1 MLHDLPESVV
11 KYSASPVFNETTVPA
26 ALLKDHKVKDGVWG
40 RLIVFCG
47 SIEYIIPDVKMI
59 IKTVT
64 PSNHAIIEPEILH
77 HVNLIG
83 PVEFQVEFYRQ
94 GTHEQLGTAQ

>member
-11 KYSASPVFNETTVPA
+11 KYSASPVFNETTVPV

-40 RLIVFCG
+40 RLVVFHG
-47 SIEYIIPDVKMI
+47 SIDYIIPDVKMI
-59 IKTVT
+59 TKTVT
-64 PSNHAIIEPEILH
+64 PSNHAIIEPEVLH
-77 HVNLIG
+77 HVSLNG

-94 GTHEQLGTAQ
+94 SASEQSGAAQ